1 MCRLLRKFQIVL
13 LIGVSA
19 CLLAAGNVF
28 ANNNPHIVI
37 DAKSGAIISQNKAN
51 DRWHP
56 ASLTKLMTAY
66 VTFRAIANN
75 EIEAGSP
82 VVISAAATKQPP
94 SRMGYKRGVQLRI
107 DTALKII
114 IIKSANDVS
123 LALAEA
129 VAGNLK
135 SFVARMNAEA
145 RRLGMENTNFVNS
158 NGLHNVRQVSSAR
171 DMALLSAKILTE
183 FSEYAYM
190 FEAVAIRTPVKTHFS
205 YNLLLERFPGTT
217 GLKTGFVCASGYNL
231 AASAQRNGQLLIAI
245 VLGRSSQ
252 TDRAISAA
260 KLLSEGFGK
269 TGSGSV
275 FLPVL
280 RGAPPVNMR
289 PVLCTQEARAAR
301 YDPGAG
307 NAVLKSEFLSKRVR
321 SDNVLPIRSG
331 GVDAAPSQSALNR
344 QFASIGT
351 VPVPEP
357 RPAFDVSLGK
367 IILPAIGASETGRL
381 ALPTPR
387 PN

>member
-1 MCRLLRKFQIVL
+1 MCRLLRKIQIFLFLSLSVCL
-13 LIGVSA
+13 KSVNVSH
-19 CLLAAGNVF
+19 AADM
-28 ANNNPHIVI
+28 PHIVI

-66 VTFRAIANN
+66 VTFRAIAND

-94 SRMGYKRGVQLRI
+94 SRMGYKKGVSLRI

-123 LALAEA
+123 YALAES
-129 VAGNLK
+129 VAGSLK
-135 SFVARMNAEA
+135 AFVARMNAEA
-145 RRLGMENTNFVNS
+145 KRLGMANTNFVNS

-183 FSEYAYM
+183 FPQYAYM
-190 FEAVAIRTPVKTHFS
+190 FEAVAIQTPVKTHFS

-231 AASAQRNGQLLIAI
+231 AASAERNGQSLIAV

-252 TDRAISAA
+252 TDRAVSAA
-260 KLLSEGFGK
+260 KVLSESFGRL
-269 TGSGSV
+269 GSGSV

-289 PVLCTQEARAAR
+289 PVLCTQEARASR

-307 NAVLKSEFLSKRVR
+307 NAIIKSEFLNKRVR
-321 SDNVLPIRSG
+321 SSKILSIRSG
-331 GVDAAPSQSALNR
+331 GIDAAPSQSVINR
-344 QFASIGT
+344 QFASIGPI
-351 VPVPEP
+351 PVPEP
-357 RPAFDVSLGK
+357 RPDFNAALGK
-367 IILPAIGASETGRL
+367 IILPAIGTSETGRL

-387 PN
+387 PK